1 MDEKKPEPKKEPV
14 EPKSSSTEAAATSSS
29 SAAAA
34 QAPKRS
40 FMPNIGVQR
49 AKKEV

>member
-14 EPKSSSTEAAATSSS
+14 EPKSSSTEASATSSSS
-29 SAAAA
+29 SAAA
-34 QAPKRS
+34 APKRS